1 MQHAIQPTPAPA
13 LTEDRESMALKKLV
27 NLMGQER
34 GYAFYLEV
42 LDLLALKGLATPNDS
57 VRFGEEL
64 ISRGGVLASIGRSI
78 KIQAILHGAQPARSA

>member
-1 MQHAIQPTPAPA
+1 MQIATAPAPA
-13 LTEDRESMALKKLV
+13 EERETMALKKLV

-34 GYAFYLEV
+34 GYSLYLEI
-42 LDLLALKGLATPNDS
+42 LDRIGLKGLATPNDS

-78 KIQAILHGAQPARSA
+78 KIQAILHGAQTVQPA

>member
-1 MQHAIQPTPAPA
+1 MQHATQPTPAQS
-13 LTEDRESMALKKLV
+13 EERQSMALKKLV

-34 GYAFYLEV
+34 GYSFYLEV
-42 LDLLALKGLATPNDS
+42 LDVLGLQGLATPNDS

-78 KIQAILHGAQPARSA
+78 KIQAILHGAQAVRPA

>member
-1 MQHAIQPTPAPA
+1 MQHAIQPLPAI
-13 LTEDRESMALKKLV
+13 TEERETMALKKLV

-42 LDLLALKGLATPNDS
+42 LDLLGLKGLATPNDS

-64 ISRGGVLASIGRSI
+64 IARGGVLASIGRSI
-78 KIQAILHGAQPARSA
+78 KIQAILHGAQAARP

>member
-1 MQHAIQPTPAPA
+1 MQPAPA
-13 LTEDRESMALKKLV
+13 TSPPKEDRETMALKKLV

-42 LDLLALKGLATPNDS
+42 LDLLGLKSLATPNDS

-78 KIQAILHGAQPARSA
+78 KIQAILHGGQAARV

>member
-1 MQHAIQPTPAPA
+1 MQHAPVTATLITPPKD
-13 LTEDRESMALKKLV
+13 ERESMALKKLV

-42 LDLLALKGLATPNDS
+42 LDLLGIKSLASPNDS

-78 KIQAILHGAQPARSA
+78 KIQAILHGAQASRS

>member
-1 MQHAIQPTPAPA
+1 MNAAPAPA
-13 LTEDRESMALKKLV
+13 VKEERESMALKKLV

-34 GYAFYLEV
+34 GYSFYLEV
-42 LDLLALKGLATPNDS
+42 LDLLGLKSLATPNDS

-78 KIQAILHGAQPARSA
+78 KIQAILHGAQVSRTA

>member
-1 MQHAIQPTPAPA
+1 MHTEPAV
-13 LTEDRESMALKKLV
+13 TEERESMALKKLV

-42 LDLLALKGLATPNDS
+42 LDLIGLKGLSTPNDS
-57 VRFGEEL
+57 ARFGEEL

-78 KIQAILHGAQPARSA
+78 KIQAILHGAQAARS

>member
-1 MQHAIQPTPAPA
+1 MQITTEPAP
-13 LTEDRESMALKKLV
+13 TQERETMALKKLV

-34 GYAFYLEV
+34 GYSLYLEV
-42 LDLLALKGLATPNDS
+42 LDLIGLKGLATPNDS

-78 KIQAILHGAQPARSA
+78 KIQAILHGGQSVQSA

>member
-1 MQHAIQPTPAPA
+1 
-13 LTEDRESMALKKLV
+13 MALKKLV

-42 LDLLALKGLATPNDS
+42 LDLLGLKGLATPNDS
-57 VRFGEEL
+57 VAFGEEL

-78 KIQAILHGAQPARSA
+78 KIQAILHGAQAARSA